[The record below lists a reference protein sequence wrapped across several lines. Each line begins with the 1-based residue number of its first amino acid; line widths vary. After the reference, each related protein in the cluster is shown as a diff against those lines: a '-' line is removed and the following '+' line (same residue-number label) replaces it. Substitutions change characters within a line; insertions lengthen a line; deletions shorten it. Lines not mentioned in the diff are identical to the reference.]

1 MAIDY
6 DKLMA
11 LHIPDTAHSY
21 TRKDSI
27 LYALSLGLGAD
38 PMDADQLPFVFEPQL
53 KALPTMGVV
62 LAHPG
67 YWPRTLDTGLDWVR
81 IVHAEQG
88 LELHQALPPEAHVT
102 GKSRVVEIID
112 RGPGKGAFI
121 KYERKI
127 FERDSGAALC
137 TISQTMLAR
146 ADGGF
151 GGPARSMDPAHVIPE
166 RAADF
171 CCDIPTQ
178 RNMALLYRL
187 NGDWN
192 PLHADPEV
200 ARAAGFE
207 QPILHGLASWG
218 LAGHAVL
225 KTVCRYEPE
234 RIASIAGRFTA
245 PVYPGETF
253 RTEIWVDGDII
264 SFTVRSLER
273 DLVAINNGK
282 VVLRPG
288 PHGSR
293 IDIGG

>member
-11 LHIPDTAHSY
+11 LQIPDTFHSY

-27 LYALSLGLGAD
+27 LYALSLGVGSD
-38 PMDADQLPFVFEPQL
+38 PMDAEQLPFVFEPEL
-53 KALPTMGVV
+53 RALPTMGVV

-88 LELHQALPPEAHVT
+88 LELHQPLPPEAHVI
-102 GKSRVVEIID
+102 GRSRVVEIID
-112 RGPGKGAFI
+112 RGEGKGAFI
-121 KYERKI
+121 RYERKI

-146 ADGGF
+146 SDGGF
-151 GGPARSMDPAHVIPE
+151 GGPARGMAPPHAIPD
-166 RAADF
+166 RPADF
-171 CCDIPTQ
+171 TVDMPTQ

-192 PLHADPEV
+192 PLHADPAV

-207 QPILHGLASWG
+207 RPILHGLASWG
-218 LAGHAVL
+218 IAGHAVL
-225 KTVCRYEPE
+225 KAVCAYQPE
-234 RIASIAGRFTA
+234 RIKSLFGRFTS

-253 RTEIWVDGDII
+253 RTDIWVDGNIV
-264 SFTVRSLER
+264 SFAVRAVER
-273 DLVAINNGK
+273 NVVAINNGK
-282 VVLRPG
+282 VELRN
-288 PHGSR
+288 
-293 IDIGG
+293 

>member
-38 PMDADQLPFVFEPQL
+38 PLDEAQLPFVFEPAL
-53 KALPTMGVV
+53 RALPTMGVV

-88 LELHQALPPEAHVT
+88 LELHQPLPPEAHVI
-102 GKSRVVEIID
+102 GRSRVVDIID
-112 RGPGKGAFI
+112 RGEGKGAFI
-121 KYERKI
+121 RYERKI

-146 ADGGF
+146 GDGGF
-151 GGPARSMDPAHVIPE
+151 GGPARSMAPAHATPE
-166 RAADF
+166 RTPDF
-171 CCDIPTQ
+171 VVDLPTQ
-178 RNMALLYRL
+178 ANMALLYRL

-192 PLHADPEV
+192 PLHADPSV
-200 ARAAGFE
+200 ARAAGFDK
-207 QPILHGLASWG
+207 PILHGLASWG

-225 KTVCRYEPE
+225 KTVCAYAPE
-234 RIASIAGRFTA
+234 RIKSLFGRFTA

-253 RTEIWVDGDII
+253 RTEIWVDGNIV
-264 SFTVRSLER
+264 SFTVRAIER
-273 DLVAINNGK
+273 NVIAINNGRIE
-282 VVLRPG
+282 LR
-288 PHGSR
+288 
-293 IDIGG
+293 DE